1 MGAQS
6 PALLLQRHDL
16 RSLVVVQEVRSI
28 HRAIEM
34 RLQELSSSLNENA
47 EDVPKGANENAK
59 EKHQKAA
66 NRRIE
71 HIVLGLGAREES
83 D

>member
-1 MGAQS
+1 
-6 PALLLQRHDL
+6 
-16 RSLVVVQEVRSI
+16 
-28 HRAIEM
+28 M

-59 EKHQKAA
+59 EKHQEAA
-66 NRRIE
+66 NRRIK